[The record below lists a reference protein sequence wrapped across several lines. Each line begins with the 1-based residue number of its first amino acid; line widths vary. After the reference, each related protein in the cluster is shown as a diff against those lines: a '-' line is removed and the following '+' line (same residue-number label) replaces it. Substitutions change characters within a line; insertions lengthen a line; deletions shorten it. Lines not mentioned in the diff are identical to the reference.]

1 MSRNQA
7 VSGLPGEE
15 AQPAGQTRDSVQ
27 PRVKGVC
34 GAGEEKVQSMSFEA
48 GLGGA
53 VFARRKT
60 RLAPAADRV
69 QDRMR
74 SNDAGW
80 TGERSTALSRVDG
93 RDGVTPTRARKLS
106 SRGIVGESADA
117 TRWDSMGVRCE
128 EGQHSLLDRTNTQ
141 SDTVWTGE
149 RTGK

>member
-15 AQPAGQTRDSVQ
+15 AQPAGQTRGSVQ
-27 PRVKGVC
+27 PRIKGVC

-53 VFARRKT
+53 VFARPKT
-60 RLAPAADRV
+60 RLAPAEDRV

-74 SNDAGW
+74 SDDAGW

-106 SRGIVGESADA
+106 NRGSVEESAEA
-117 TRWDSMGVRCE
+117 TR
-128 EGQHSLLDRTNTQ
+128 
-141 SDTVWTGE
+141 
-149 RTGK
+149 